1 MSITLTIN
9 DDGTVQGWLTVEQF
23 AEKENMSKAAVRRA
37 ISCGNLESLHIGSS
51 SGGIDLICKDSKITL
66 YSREKQEQ
74 YDNNY
79 ICDWI
84 HTAMRNAGIKSNREL
99 GIISGVSETTISR
112 IFNGKYKPGM
122 KTIASISKACGYKF
136 DWDRL

>member
-1 MSITLTIN
+1 MSVSLTIN

-51 SGGIDLICKDSKITL
+51 KGGIDLIREDGKLILHSCK
-66 YSREKQEQ
+66 KQGR

-84 HTAMRNAGIKSNREL
+84 HAAMRNAGIKNHREL
-99 GIISGVSETTISR
+99 GMISGVSETTISR

-122 KTIASISKACGYKF
+122 KTINYISKACGYEF
-136 DWDRL
+136 DWNRL